1 MFASG
6 LIVFIPSMYSKY
18 SHTCLRWQFGKMLW
32 DGVLATP
39 PSFIHSIQIICKE
52 SGGSATRIVCPHIS
66 QTAQDAGSF
75 LCLQMSEV
83 PKTRLHGERDGCL
96 FIAIL
101 WFTGVSIKPAC
112 WVRSFMVRVVF
123 WGFQVLPC
131 VWFVILRK
139 ATSFVLFCSV
149 LNKGISGFV
158 GKLERTLHL
167 EKKMGRKHFLGAFS
181 RK

>member
-1 MFASG
+1 
-6 LIVFIPSMYSKY
+6 
-18 SHTCLRWQFGKMLW
+18 
-32 DGVLATP
+32 
-39 PSFIHSIQIICKE
+39 
-52 SGGSATRIVCPHIS
+52 
-66 QTAQDAGSF
+66 
-75 LCLQMSEV
+75 
-83 PKTRLHGERDGCL
+83 
-96 FIAIL
+96 
-101 WFTGVSIKPAC
+101 
-112 WVRSFMVRVVF
+112 MVRVVF